1 MITEERLALLE
12 EQLHQPFEL
21 LRLTQEQLRQA
32 QARITQQHHAR
43 AVASGPGTHHPA
55 TSFRLTLK
63 STRKRLFDHSTGVAY
78 NVARRPV
85 FSESSIMVSQDGV

>member
-32 QARITQQHHAR
+32 QARITQQHLL
-43 AVASGPGTHHPA
+43 G
-55 TSFRLTLK
+55 
-63 STRKRLFDHSTGVAY
+63 
-78 NVARRPV
+78 
-85 FSESSIMVSQDGV
+85 